1 MSPDQILHLLADGG
15 AVSGFAALCVVC
27 VLWAQRVSDLNGM
40 LDKRLDEMN
49 RRTDQLAAAM
59 TELTLALIAQASPEA
74 RPAFTQALKSTL
86 ESRSEKK

>member
-27 VLWAQRVSDLNGM
+27 VLWAQRVSDLNCM

-49 RRTDQLAAAM
+49 RRTDQLATAM
-59 TELTLALIAQASPEA
+59 TELTLTLIAQSSIEQ
-74 RPAFTQALKSTL
+74 RPALTQALKATL
-86 ESRSEKK
+86 ENRSEKK